1 MGRVVH
7 TGGTPHLLELCL
19 SPPRIKLPS
28 GRGGQPCTLFAQV
41 GVLGDGGDKAQHPE
55 WDEPV
60 TIALPSSQSVVV
72 ISLYLAEPGSHSL
85 DEAHG
90 RGEARFFA
98 DLCLPYAGLAQLGIC
113 ADGPPGLLRLALVPG
128 TQYGQESLD
137 DTAGAL
143 QRSLEQFQPDR
154 PWVAVSVRELSAPT
168 EWAGPDVEWTLPF
181 PKKEILMLEL
191 ENAALQTRLCEILPH
206 AVRPTPEE
214 LSTLPDHMRQL
225 QSVQVENEQLRQ
237 EKADLLQK
245 LENTRA
251 VMSGVPGTERTLAE
265 QDRSKTYRV
274 LQRELGHCREREQ
287 KIRASY
293 EERLGRL
300 QGQLQHAHDEVGA
313 HLESER
319 AAGLLSQEVAAM
331 EEHLN
336 QAAARQRALQQ
347 QLQTAQEATDLA
359 ASRDP
364 DAPSPDPDVRRLQA
378 ESEDQKA
385 ELAALRRE
393 AAALSQQDSEGGEPG
408 HAGDG
413 HGAARE
419 QELRGKVKQ
428 LSDELEEL
436 QRARE
441 DERVR
446 SESEVREMRSDR
458 DSIKDRLDDAAAE
471 LQRLGA
477 EAEALQDLQ
486 AQARLREEEAF
497 AAAPAPANDDDIE
510 EQEREL
516 ERLRGCAEDRRCT
529 IREIERE
536 QEALVEKTASV
547 ATPQAAAPD
556 TAMEL
561 QDAKEKAVELQQQFV
576 RARCSC
582 EVQRAEL
589 ARLMESTEA
598 AKARAQ
604 ALRQSYDAFQQS
616 SDERVLRSPEPVRY
630 ATGGR

>member
-19 SPPRIKLPS
+19 SPPRIELPV
-28 GRGGQPCTLFAQV
+28 GRGGQPCSLFAQV
-41 GVLGDGGDKAQHPE
+41 GVLGDGGHKAQHPE

-60 TIALPSSQSVVV
+60 TIALPGSQSVVV
-72 ISLYLAEPGSHSL
+72 ISLYIAEPGSHSL

-98 DLCLPYAGLAQLGIC
+98 DLCLPYAGLVQLGIC

-137 DTAGAL
+137 DTAGVL

-251 VMSGVPGTERTLAE
+251 VMSGAPGTERSLAE

-274 LQRELGHCREREQ
+274 LLRELEHCREREQ

-319 AAGLLSQEVAAM
+319 EAGLLNQEVAAM
-331 EEHLN
+331 EERLS
-336 QAAARQRALQQ
+336 QAAARQGALQQ

-364 DAPSPDPDVRRLQA
+364 GAPPPDPDARRLQA

-385 ELAALRRE
+385 EIAALRRE
-393 AAALSQQDSEGGEPG
+393 AAALSQQDCEGD
-408 HAGDG
+408 AGDG

-471 LQRLGA
+471 LQRFGA

-486 AQARLREEEAF
+486 AQVRLREEEASG
-497 AAAPAPANDDDIE
+497 AAPAPANDDDSE

-516 ERLRGCAEDRRCT
+516 EHLRGCAEERRCT
-529 IREIERE
+529 IRELERE
-536 QEALVEKTASV
+536 QEALVQKTASL

-556 TAMEL
+556 AALEV
-561 QDAKEKAVELQQQFV
+561 QDAKEKAAELQQQFV

-589 ARLMESTEA
+589 ARLLESTEA